1 MKESPSVESR
11 IEEYIR
17 IQFKVSSTDP
27 VFSREVDLFERG
39 YVDSVGFVELL
50 EFLRAEFGVEIPD
63 EDLLS
68 DDFSSIAGLTRIV
81 SRNLKIGARLPG

>member
-1 MKESPSVESR
+1 VESR

-17 IQFKVSSTDP
+17 TQFNVSATDP

-39 YVDSVGFVELL
+39 YVDSVGFVELI
-50 EFLRAEFGVEIPD
+50 EFLSEKFGVEIPD

-68 DDFSSIAGLTRIV
+68 DDFSSVAGLARIV
-81 SRNLKIGARLPG
+81 SRNLETGTRLPQ